1 MRCSRISMGR
11 TIAYVI
17 LLGLIPFLCLCPKM
31 VLCAEEEVTVSGTVS
46 NTDITWS
53 FFEGTLLLNGEG
65 AMPDY
70 KLVEDA
76 PWHEHVAD
84 IRTVQVG
91 DGITHLGKRNFM
103 RLPRLQNVVLGKDVT
118 SFAAYPFYDCPQ
130 LLRVEYNASKWP
142 VGIVPELFYLCP
154 KVIVVMNHCVYGKI
168 PLAEY
173 GIYLGAEKPCIEEN
187 ITVNG
192 TYDGNVYAIACEAFE
207 KAKEQ
212 GARIIYSTKELTTD
226 NFCIGTEMTPFTPA
240 IGTKEYY
247 YLMVYPNGVQ
257 YRKGKITCH
266 TKPRIAYREEDLQW
280 EYDGCART
288 IAITTEVATVYYSVN
303 QELRTDNYK
312 LVGSKVAP
320 SITGIGEYKVY
331 YYVEP
336 TQNMTP
342 ESCVAGYLT
351 VKVTKAV
358 VTDPS
363 TEDAVKEESSTEQS
377 QEDVSVKEESTTKES
392 AKLALKKDA
401 YYSMDKKKC
410 KVQYVNNGDG
420 KVTFQPKKTS
430 VAKITK
436 NGKLTIKKPGKFTMT
451 MKSSETDN
459 YKAVKKKV
467 TITIHP
473 GKVKKPKVKLIQGTY
488 SYFTWKK
495 ASGAKG
501 YQIQFSTHAK
511 YKKNTK
517 TFYIKEASQT
527 QCYVKGNLTG
537 KRYRIRIRSYCV
549 VGKKM
554 IYGTWTKI
562 K

>member
-1 MRCSRISMGR
+1 MRCSRISMKR
-11 TIAYVI
+11 TIAYAI
-17 LLGLIPFLCLCPKM
+17 LLGLISFLCLWCGMISYATEPS
-31 VLCAEEEVTVSGTVS
+31 VTGGTIAD
-46 NTDITWS
+46 TGITWS
-53 FFEGTLLLNGEG
+53 FSEGVLVLSGEG
-65 AMPDY
+65 MMPDY
-70 KLVEDA
+70 KLAKDA
-76 PWHEHVAD
+76 PWYDYATN
-84 IRTVQVG
+84 IRTIRVE
-91 DGITHLGKRNFM
+91 DGITHLGTRNFM
-103 RLPRLQNVVLGKDVT
+103 QLPRLQNVLLGKGVA
-118 SFAAYPFYDCPQ
+118 SFARYPFYDCPE
-130 LLRVEYNASKWP
+130 LMRVEYSASELP
-142 VGIVPELFYLCP
+142 VGFVPDLFYLCP
-154 KVIVVMNHCVYGKI
+154 KVIVVMNHFAYRKLNFCVYSI
-168 PLAEY
+168 F
-173 GIYLGAEKPCIEEN
+173 LGVEKPFIDKDVTMN
-187 ITVNG
+187 R
-192 TYDGNVYAIACEAFE
+192 TYDGEIEAVTCEEFE

-226 NFCIGTEMTPFTPA
+226 NFYLGTELTPYTPA

-247 YLMVYPNGVQ
+247 YLMVYPEGIRYQ
-257 YRKGKITCH
+257 KGKITCH
-266 TKPRIAYREEDLQW
+266 IKPRIAYREEDLQW
-280 EYDGCART
+280 EYDGYART

-320 SITGIGEYKVY
+320 SITEIGEYKVY

-342 ESCVAGYLT
+342 GSCAVGYLT
-351 VKVTKAV
+351 VKVKAPIV
-358 VTDPS
+358 KEPTTEEAS
-363 TEDAVKEESSTEQS
+363 TEKSTEEQS
-377 QEDVSVKEESTTKES
+377 KEDVSEEEETFTKIKPS
-392 AKLALKKDA
+392 LTLKKSA

-430 VAKITK
+430 VAKLTK
-436 NGKLTIKKPGKFTMT
+436 SGKLTIKKPGKFTMT

-473 GKVKKPKVKLIQGTY
+473 GKVKKPNVKLIQGTY

-517 TFYIKEASQT
+517 TFYIKKGSQT